1 MGDFITDLKKKF
13 ESGNIAL
20 KFIYANVGIFILTS
34 LIVIFWTL
42 FNRDGN
48 NLLLYLELP
57 ASFDKFI
64 LQPWSI
70 ITYMFMHA
78 NLLHILFNMLWLY
91 WFGEMFLYFFSAR
104 HFRGLYF
111 LGGIAGGII
120 YMVSYNVFPYF
131 TSAVTQSYMIGASA
145 SVLARVVA
153 TAVKSPNYS
162 VNLLLF
168 GRVRLKY
175 IACAIVLLDLLFITS
190 ENAGGHI
197 AHIGGA
203 LAGWIFVLG
212 VNSGHDYTK
221 WINNFIDLFTNI
233 NFSKRRRKP
242 KMKIYYGERSKD
254 YDYNERKKQ
263 NSDEIDRILDKL
275 KKSGYDS
282 LSTSEKKALF
292 DASNK

>member
-145 SVLARVVA
+145 SVLAIVVA

-197 AHIGGA
+197 AISVELLQVGY
-203 LAGWIFVLG
+203 LFWVLI
-212 VNSGHDYTK
+212 VAMT
-221 WINNFIDLFTNI
+221 I
-233 NFSKRRRKP
+233 
-242 KMKIYYGERSKD
+242 
-254 YDYNERKKQ
+254 Q
-263 NSDEIDRILDKL
+263 N
-275 KKSGYDS
+275 G
-282 LSTSEKKALF
+282 
-292 DASNK
+292 